1 MTLQLLGQAK
11 DLMKAHTLLS
21 EEQLVRIFGSS
32 AVSLQHKAQYFG
44 ELWDSWKEH
53 QVVLPQSVIEN
64 YSRYKLELE
73 YLDTKAVMKDFTNK
87 HELEEMIDYQIK
99 GNVIRFADS
108 QYAFLMRLSV

>member
-1 MTLQLLGQAK
+1 MTLQVLGQAR
-11 DLMKAHTLLS
+11 DLMKAHSLLS

-32 AVSLQHKAQYFG
+32 AVSLEHKAKYFG
-44 ELWDSWKEH
+44 DLWDSWEEH
-53 QVVLPQSVIEN
+53 QVVLPQQAIEN

-73 YLDTKAVMKDFTNK
+73 YLDTKAVMKDFTDK
-87 HELEEMIDYQIK
+87 HGLEEMIDYQIK